1 MPAEL
6 KDVQVLFLSLVDK
19 GANNRTIIWKAD
31 DKQKPVIER
40 TVPILKVDAEKRMVY
55 GVVYAPDEEDAHG
68 DFMTAEEIEKAAHNF
83 MKARRTTN
91 IDKQHDYEADEGFV
105 AESWLIR
112 KNDPLFP
119 NEPEGAW
126 AVGIKVEND
135 ETWQQIKD
143 GEITGISM
151 GGFGKRIEKGFP
163 STSEEI
169 IVKKDSPLHKLLK
182 RLFTPFK
189 KDFNSQF
196 AADQLRQAAWALND
210 AILEILNDDNIT
222 DKQAAIKESINQFLS
237 FLDEGGITVNTNKN
251 QNPQNQGEEPV
262 QKNEQT
268 QTGHPDLNEQFQKI
282 NETIEKLEGQLTEFQ
297 KRLEAVE
304 KASPGKQSAEGR
316 DDEDPQKVQKDYKG
330 LPIL

>member
-31 DKQKPVIER
+31 NKQKPIIEK

-55 GVVYAPDEEDAHG
+55 GIVYAPNEEDAHG

-105 AESWLIR
+105 AESWIVR
-112 KNDPLFP
+112 KGDPLFP

-126 AVGIKVEND
+126 GVGIKVEND
-135 ETWQQIKD
+135 ETWEQIKN

-151 GGFGKRIEKGFP
+151 GGFGKRIEKSAATD
-163 STSEEI
+163 STAVGRGGS
-169 IVKKDSPLHKLLK
+169 LLRK
-182 RLFTPFK
+182 FFKHLFAPIQ
-189 KDFNSQF
+189 KDFNSHF

-210 AILEILNDDNIT
+210 AILEILNDDAIA

-237 FLDEGGITVNTNKN
+237 FLDEGGTIVTTNKN
-251 QNPQNQGEEPV
+251 QNSQHQGDEPV
-262 QKNEQT
+262 QKDQQT
-268 QTGHPDLNEQFQKI
+268 QTSMPDLNEQLQKL
-282 NETIEKLEGQLTEFQ
+282 NETMEKLEGQLTDFQ

-304 KASPGKQSAEGR
+304 KTSPGKQSAEGR

>member
-19 GANNRTIIWKAD
+19 GANNRTIIWKANSNA
-31 DKQKPVIER
+31 QPVIER
-40 TVPILKVDAEKRMVY
+40 TVPILKMDEEKRMVY
-55 GVVYAPDEEDAHG
+55 GVVYSPNEEDAHG
-68 DFMTAEEIEKAAHNF
+68 DFMTKEEIEKASYNF

-119 NEPEGAW
+119 DEPEGAW

-135 ETWQQIKD
+135 ETWQQVKD

-151 GGFGKRIEKGFP
+151 GGFGKRIEKKRSGDGEFM
-163 STSEEI
+163 
-169 IVKKDSPLHKLLK
+169 VKKDTPLHRFFK
-182 RLFTPFK
+182 RLFAPIK

-196 AADQLRQAAWALND
+196 TADQLRQAAWALND
-210 AILEILNDDNIT
+210 AILEILNDEAIS
-222 DKQAAIKESINQFLS
+222 DKQAAIKESINQFVS
-237 FLDEGGITVNTNKN
+237 FLDEGGILMGANKN
-251 QNPQNQGEEPV
+251 QAAQTQGEEPV
-262 QKNEQT
+262 KKDQTQDNEINEQLQKISAT
-268 QTGHPDLNEQFQKI
+268 VNKLNEQ
-282 NETIEKLEGQLTEFQ
+282 LEDVA
-297 KRLEAVE
+297 KRLDAVE
-304 KASPGKQSAEGR
+304 KASPGKQSADGR
-316 DDEDPQKVQKDYKG
+316 DDDDPQKIQKDYKG